1 MEENTD
7 KLANDP
13 PSAGKL
19 KRRVSIFDVIIVAVA
34 AFVIYYV
41 RRL

>member
-13 PSAGKL
+13 PSTEKVH
-19 KRRVSIFDVIIVAVA
+19 RRITPFDVVIVTVA
-34 AFVIYYV
+34 AVIIYYI
-41 RRL
+41 RGF